1 MILDQVRSW
10 GHFERPLLTLV
21 QQLIDF
27 VTEDHH

>member
-10 GHFERPLLTLV
+10 DDLERRLLTV
-21 QQLIDF
+21 VEQLIDF